1 MFLQNLWICKQGEC
15 NKGLEHTHTKRK
27 RWGEVNNIFIVLLM
41 IFFHIVDDYYLQGW
55 LASAKQKKYWQENAP
70 EFLYKYDYIWALI
83 MHSFSWSFMIM
94 LPIAYIQHFNIS
106 LLFLIMF
113 SVNLVIHALVDDLKA
128 NKRKINLWADQ
139 LIHIWQ
145 IVFTAGILL

>member
-1 MFLQNLWICKQGEC
+1 M
-15 NKGLEHTHTKRK
+15 
-27 RWGEVNNIFIVLLM
+27 NNIFIVLLM

-145 IVFTAGILL
+145 IVLTAGILLSD